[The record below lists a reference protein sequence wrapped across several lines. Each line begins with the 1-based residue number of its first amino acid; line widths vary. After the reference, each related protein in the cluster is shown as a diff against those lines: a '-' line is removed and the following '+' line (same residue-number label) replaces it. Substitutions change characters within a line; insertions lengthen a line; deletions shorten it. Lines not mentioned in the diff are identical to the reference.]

1 MRYFVTVLVVA
12 LVVVGLWG
20 ADSPA
25 IAQSDCVSQG
35 AVPSNET
42 ALDADC
48 EILLSVR
55 DTLAGSDTLDWAADT
70 SIERWEG
77 ISVGGVPRR
86 VVSIRLIARGLNGT
100 LPVELGDLASL
111 MELDLGENQLTG
123 TVPSELG
130 QLSGLTQ
137 LWLNSNELTGAIPAQ
152 LGNLPNLEI
161 LAISSNQLTGIIPEE
176 LGNLS
181 NLKVL
186 WLHANDLTSTIP
198 ARLGN
203 LSSLEHLA
211 LSSNHLM
218 GPIPSELGNLSN
230 LRRLRLGNNEM
241 TREIPAE
248 LGNLSNLEELFLS
261 FNSLTGTIPS
271 ELGNLSSLTGLW
283 LHTNELTGP
292 IPAQL
297 GNLSNLEYLELGNNG
312 LSGSIPTELGGL
324 SNLTFMNLSSNRL
337 SGEIPTEFGYLHN
350 LEELSLSRN
359 QLTGTIPSEL
369 GNLSNLTGLWL
380 ADNRLTGQ
388 IPRSFTSLA
397 RLTTFYF
404 WNNSG
409 LCAPTDD
416 EFREWLQ
423 AVEHVL
429 GHSCD
434 FVTDR
439 DVLVTLYNATDGTNW
454 RENTNWLSD
463 LPLGG
468 WTGVDTD
475 DKGRVTR
482 LDLEGIRLSGQVPDE
497 LGRLSNLT
505 WINLSHNQLYGEVP
519 PQFGNLS
526 ELAGLYLRNNRF
538 TGSIPPQLGNLHK
551 LRGLQIADNQFTGCI
566 PAELRDVRDNDFD
579 EMDLPFCAPLW
590 PGVPTV
596 SVIRTTP
603 TTVRTNSV
611 IPLAVVFSEPVNG
624 FTVDDVSVTNAVA
637 TDFATLN
644 GSFGYS
650 LVVIPNAIGEV
661 TVDIAAGV
669 AEDYEGNGNTAA
681 VQLILGLPYDDDG
694 NGAIGPSEVLEAV
707 RDYFSGRLSAQH
719 ILELIGL
726 YFQAPG

>member
-1 MRYFVTVLVVA
+1 MRYLVTGLIVA
-12 LVVVGLWG
+12 LLAAGFWG
-20 ADSPA
+20 PDSRA
-25 IAQSDCVSQG
+25 TAQDDCAQG
-35 AVPSNET
+35 AISPDET
-42 ALDADC
+42 KLSADC
-48 EILLSVR
+48 EVLLVSR
-55 DTLAGSDTLDWAADT
+55 DTLAGTATLNWASDTPIEDWD
-70 SIERWEG
+70 G
-77 ISVGGVPRR
+77 ISVGGTPRR
-86 VVSIRLIARGLNGT
+86 VVSIWLVERGLNGT
-100 LPVELGDLASL
+100 VPVELGDLSKL
-111 MELDLGENQLTG
+111 SQLWLYGNDLTG
-123 TVPSELG
+123 T
-130 QLSGLTQ
+130 
-137 LWLNSNELTGAIPAQ
+137 IPAQ
-152 LGNLPNLEI
+152 LGNLSNLEH
-161 LAISSNQLTGIIPEE
+161 LALSSNQLTGTIPEE

-186 WLHANDLTSTIP
+186 WLYANDLTSTIP
-198 ARLGN
+198 AQLGN
-203 LSSLEHLA
+203 LSSLEQLA
-211 LSSNHLM
+211 LSSNQLT
-218 GPIPSELGNLSN
+218 GPIPRELGNLSR
-230 LRRLRLGNNEM
+230 LRRLSLGNNEM
-241 TREIPAE
+241 TGEIPAE
-248 LGNLSNLEELFLS
+248 LGDLSNLEEMFLS
-261 FNSLTGTIPS
+261 FNSLIGNIPR
-271 ELGNLSSLTGLW
+271 ELGNLSSLAGLW

-312 LSGSIPTELGGL
+312 LSGQIPTELGGL

-337 SGEIPTEFGYLHN
+337 SGGVPTELGDLYN
-350 LEELSLSRN
+350 LEELSLSGN
-359 QLTGTIPSEL
+359 QLTGPIPTEL

-397 RLTTFYF
+397 RLTTLYF

-409 LCAPTDD
+409 LCAPADE

-439 DVLVTLYNATDGTNW
+439 DVLVTLYNATDGANW

-463 LPLGG
+463 LPLGE

-475 DKGRVTR
+475 DEGRVTK
-482 LDLEGIRLSGQVPDE
+482 LDLEGNQLSGQIPAE
-497 LGRLSNLT
+497 LGRLSKML
-505 WINLSHNQLYGEVP
+505 WINLSHNQLSGEVP

-526 ELAGLYLRNNRF
+526 ELVGLQLRNNRF

-551 LRGLQIADNQFTGCI
+551 LKGLQIADNQFTGCI

-637 TDFATLN
+637 ADFAALN

-650 LVVIPNAIGEV
+650 LVVIPNAIGVV
-661 TVDIAAGV
+661 TVDVAAGI
-669 AEDYEGNGNTAA
+669 AESNDGNGNTAA

-694 NGAIGPSEVLEAV
+694 NGAIGPSEILEAV
-707 RDYFSGRLSAQH
+707 RDYFSGTLSAQH

-726 YFQAPG
+726 YFHAPG